1 MGEELGLALARDSH
15 ELPCRELRSAGVE
28 GARRGRIIPRS
39 DAEALMAA
47 GVSRVYTPKDF
58 EVSRIMGDIVDLV
71 AEHYGVGAPTA

>member
-1 MGEELGLALARDSH
+1 
-15 ELPCRELRSAGVE
+15 
-28 GARRGRIIPRS
+28 
-39 DAEALMAA
+39 MAA